1 MIDWLVVVCLRL
13 TLYFGQSVQP
23 FLRSLHYMGYLE
35 RVLEKI
41 KEWAERMIEVLLGPV
56 AEPESEPI
64 PIPIDDCYRRR

>member
-1 MIDWLVVVCLRL
+1 MIDWLVVV
-13 TLYFGQSVQP
+13 TLNPTLQFGQSVQP

-41 KEWAERMIEVLLGPV
+41 KEWAERVIEVLLGPV

-64 PIPIDDCYRRR
+64 PIPVDDRYRRR